1 MGNLLTS
8 LILNTRK
15 VVLERDVAEEVHEI
29 EGDKGQGEEVSRKL
43 VNHGNAVDVPMTGI
57 CKTNEMKI
65 NKETN
70 IYLLR
75 LHP

>member
-1 MGNLLTS
+1 MGNLLAP
-8 LILNTRK
+8 LILHSGK
-15 VVLERDVAEEVHEI
+15 VVLERDVAEKIHEI

-43 VNHGNAVDVPMTGI
+43 VNHGNAVDVPMARI
-57 CKTNEMKI
+57 CKTKEM